1 MILYLTHWYLVQ
13 ADVFIMFVGSE
24 IFIKFN
30 KRRKVGGK
38 EGKGG
43 GGGGWNFKIS
53 VNTGNE

>member
-30 KRRKVGGK
+30 KRRKVGERK
-38 EGKGG
+38 EKEGG
-43 GGGGWNFKIS
+43 GGGGLEFQKIF
-53 VNTGNE
+53 